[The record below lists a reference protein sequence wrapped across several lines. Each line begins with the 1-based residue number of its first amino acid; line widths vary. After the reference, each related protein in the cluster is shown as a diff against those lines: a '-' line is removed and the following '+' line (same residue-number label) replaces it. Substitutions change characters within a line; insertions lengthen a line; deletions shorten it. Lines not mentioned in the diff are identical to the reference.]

1 MDAAG
6 KDSAI
11 KHVMSGVNP
20 QGCRV
25 YSFRRPSEEEVDH
38 DYMWRCMA
46 RLPERGHIGIFNRSY
61 YEETLAVRVHRELLA
76 CEHLPPKL
84 VGPKIWQ
91 QRFDDIH
98 GAERYLA
105 HNGIVIC
112 KFFLH
117 VSKAEQR
124 RRFIARLE
132 EPDKQWKFEPADLT
146 ARQNWDSYMHAYEET
161 IRQTAT
167 PEAPWHVVPADNK
180 WFTRLVVVGG
190 PDPAAEI
197 PRPPISATESRPPPQ
212 AEGGPRRPGAG
223 KALSEAE
230 MRRFATEGAPSPLPP
245 AGGDRRPLHPSLRR
259 GPGDR
264 RGARSDWSGGRAR
277 RRPHRRRRRHL
288 CPGPRRHA
296 DLLGPLQPDA
306 TLGAQGALR
315 RFDHAA
321 IFVMI
326 AGSYT
331 PFLLGGW
338 AGPGAGAC
346 WASSG

>member
-1 MDAAG
+1 LKLAKLVNPFKVEKGRPFRLKQVDPADTLSLSLDRDTAADLLKEGVARLAELQERLYAERRWALLVIFQAMDAAG

-61 YEETLAVRVHRELLA
+61 YEETLAVRVHREILGN
-76 CEHLPPKL
+76 EHLPPKL

-91 QRFDDIH
+91 QRFDDIN

-124 RRFIARLE
+124 RRFIARLD

-146 ARQNWDSYMHAYEET
+146 ARQNWDAYMHAYEET
-161 IRQTAT
+161 IRHTAT

-180 WFTRLVVVGG
+180 WFTRLVV
-190 PDPAAEI
+190 AAALILRLKSLEL
-197 PRPPISATESRPPPQ
+197 EYPQ
-212 AEGGPRRPGAG
+212 
-223 KALSEAE
+223 
-230 MRRFATEGAPSPLPP
+230 PSP
-245 AGGDRRPLHPSLRR
+245 
-259 GPGDR
+259 
-264 RGARSDWSGGRAR
+264 
-277 RRPHRRRRRHL
+277 
-288 CPGPRRHA
+288 
-296 DLLGPLQPDA
+296 
-306 TLGAQGALR
+306 ALR
-315 RFDHAA
+315 RKLSAA
-321 IFVMI
+321 RS
-326 AGSYT
+326 A
-331 PFLLGGW
+331 LEREKH
-338 AGPGAGAC
+338 
-346 WASSG
+346 

>member
-1 MDAAG
+1 MKLAKLVNPFKVEKGRPFRLKQVDPADTLGLSLDRDTAADLLKEGVARLAELQERLYAERRWALLVIFQAMDAAG

-61 YEETLAVRVHRELLA
+61 YEETLAVRVHREILGN
-76 CEHLPPKL
+76 EHLPPKL

-91 QRFDDIH
+91 QRFDDIN

-146 ARQNWDSYMHAYEET
+146 ARENWDAYMHAYEEV
-161 IRQTAT
+161 IRHTAT
-167 PEAPWHVVPADNK
+167 PEAPWYVVPADNK
-180 WFTRLVVVGG
+180 WFTRLVVS
-190 PDPAAEI
+190 AALIQRLKSLHLEY
-197 PRPPISATESRPPPQ
+197 PQ
-212 AEGGPRRPGAG
+212 
-223 KALSEAE
+223 
-230 MRRFATEGAPSPLPP
+230 PSP
-245 AGGDRRPLHPSLRR
+245 
-259 GPGDR
+259 
-264 RGARSDWSGGRAR
+264 
-277 RRPHRRRRRHL
+277 
-288 CPGPRRHA
+288 
-296 DLLGPLQPDA
+296 
-306 TLGAQGALR
+306 ALR
-315 RFDHAA
+315 RKLRAA
-321 IFVMI
+321 R
-326 AGSYT
+326 AA
-331 PFLLGGW
+331 LEREKR
-338 AGPGAGAC
+338 
-346 WASSG
+346 

>member
-1 MDAAG
+1 MNKKSSQPLADELKPYVAPFRYDGAGEFHLKSHKTNEKGGLDKEKGEKIIEANRKRLSDFQEKLYAQDRWSLLLIFQAMDAAG

-61 YEETLAVRVHRELLA
+61 YEETLAVRVHREILGN
-76 CEHLPPKL
+76 ERLPSKL

-91 QRFDDIH
+91 QRFDDIN

-167 PEAPWHVVPADNK
+167 PEELGFIGA
-180 WFTRLVVVGG
+180 
-190 PDPAAEI
+190 AAE
-197 PRPPISATESRPPPQ
+197 PVEKSSHRDH
-212 AEGGPRRPGAG
+212 
-223 KALSEAE
+223 L
-230 MRRFATEGAPSPLPP
+230 
-245 AGGDRRPLHPSLRR
+245 DSL
-259 GPGDR
+259 
-264 RGARSDWSGGRAR
+264 
-277 RRPHRRRRRHL
+277 
-288 CPGPRRHA
+288 
-296 DLLGPLQPDA
+296 
-306 TLGAQGALR
+306 
-315 RFDHAA
+315 
-321 IFVMI
+321 
-326 AGSYT
+326 
-331 PFLLGGW
+331 
-338 AGPGAGAC
+338 
-346 WASSG
+346 

>member
-1 MDAAG
+1 MKLAKLVNPFKVEKGARFRLQQVDPADTLGLSLDRDAAADLLKEGVERLAELQERLYAERRWALLVIFQAMDAAG

-61 YEETLAVRVHRELLA
+61 YEETLAVRVHREILDN
-76 CEHLPPKL
+76 EHLPHKL

-91 QRFDDIH
+91 QRFDDIN

-167 PEAPWHVVPADNK
+167 PEAPWHVVPADSK
-180 WFTRLVVVGG
+180 WFTRLVVVASLIQRLKSL
-190 PDPAAEI
+190 DLQY
-197 PRPPISATESRPPPQ
+197 PQ
-212 AEGGPRRPGAG
+212 
-223 KALSEAE
+223 
-230 MRRFATEGAPSPLPP
+230 PSPL
-245 AGGDRRPLHPSLRR
+245 LRR
-259 GPGDR
+259 KLKA
-264 RGARSDWSGGRAR
+264 ARAALERE
-277 RRPHRRRRRHL
+277 RH
-288 CPGPRRHA
+288 
-296 DLLGPLQPDA
+296 
-306 TLGAQGALR
+306 
-315 RFDHAA
+315 
-321 IFVMI
+321 
-326 AGSYT
+326 
-331 PFLLGGW
+331 
-338 AGPGAGAC
+338 
-346 WASSG
+346 

>member
-1 MDAAG
+1 LKLAKLVNPFKVEKGRPFRLKQVDPADTLSLSLDRDTAADLLKEGVARLAELQERLYAERRWALLVIFQAMDAAG

-61 YEETLAVRVHRELLA
+61 YEETLAVRVHREILGN
-76 CEHLPPKL
+76 EHLPPKL

-91 QRFDDIH
+91 QRFDDIN

-124 RRFIARLE
+124 RRFIARLD

-146 ARQNWDSYMHAYEET
+146 ARQNWDAYMHAYEEF
-161 IRQTAT
+161 IRHTAT

-180 WFTRLVVVGG
+180 WFTRLVV
-190 PDPAAEI
+190 AAALILRLKSLEL
-197 PRPPISATESRPPPQ
+197 EYPQ
-212 AEGGPRRPGAG
+212 
-223 KALSEAE
+223 
-230 MRRFATEGAPSPLPP
+230 PSP
-245 AGGDRRPLHPSLRR
+245 
-259 GPGDR
+259 
-264 RGARSDWSGGRAR
+264 
-277 RRPHRRRRRHL
+277 
-288 CPGPRRHA
+288 
-296 DLLGPLQPDA
+296 
-306 TLGAQGALR
+306 ALR
-315 RFDHAA
+315 RKLRAA
-321 IFVMI
+321 R
-326 AGSYT
+326 AA
-331 PFLLGGW
+331 LEREKH
-338 AGPGAGAC
+338 
-346 WASSG
+346 

>member
-1 MDAAG
+1 LKLAKLVNPFKVEKGRPFRLKQVDPADTLSLSLDRDTAADLLKEGVARLAELQERLYAERRWALLVIFQAMDAAG

-61 YEETLAVRVHRELLA
+61 YEETLAVRVHREILGN
-76 CEHLPPKL
+76 EHLPPKL

-91 QRFDDIH
+91 QRFDDIN

-124 RRFIARLE
+124 RRFIARLD

-146 ARQNWDSYMHAYEET
+146 ARQNWDAYMHAYEET
-161 IRQTAT
+161 IRHTAT

-180 WFTRLVVVGG
+180 WFTRLVV
-190 PDPAAEI
+190 AAALILRLKSLEL
-197 PRPPISATESRPPPQ
+197 EYPQ
-212 AEGGPRRPGAG
+212 
-223 KALSEAE
+223 
-230 MRRFATEGAPSPLPP
+230 PSP
-245 AGGDRRPLHPSLRR
+245 
-259 GPGDR
+259 
-264 RGARSDWSGGRAR
+264 
-277 RRPHRRRRRHL
+277 
-288 CPGPRRHA
+288 
-296 DLLGPLQPDA
+296 
-306 TLGAQGALR
+306 ALR
-315 RFDHAA
+315 RKLSAA
-321 IFVMI
+321 R
-326 AGSYT
+326 AA
-331 PFLLGGW
+331 LEREKH
-338 AGPGAGAC
+338 
-346 WASSG
+346 

>member
-1 MDAAG
+1 MQERLYAERRWALLVIFQAMDAAG

-25 YSFRRPSEEEVDH
+25 YSFRRPSEEELDH

-61 YEETLAVRVHRELLA
+61 YEETLAVRVHRELLEH
-76 CEHLPPKL
+76 EHLPPKL

-91 QRFDDIH
+91 QRFDDIN

-124 RRFIARLE
+124 RRFIARLD

-161 IRQTAT
+161 IRHTAT

-180 WFTRLVVVGG
+180 WFTRLVV
-190 PDPAAEI
+190 AAALI
-197 PRPPISATESRPPPQ
+197 QRLKSLDLQYPQ
-212 AEGGPRRPGAG
+212 
-223 KALSEAE
+223 
-230 MRRFATEGAPSPLPP
+230 PSPE
-245 AGGDRRPLHPSLRR
+245 LRR
-259 GPGDR
+259 KLKA
-264 RGARSDWSGGRAR
+264 ARA
-277 RRPHRRRRRHL
+277 
-288 CPGPRRHA
+288 
-296 DLLGPLQPDA
+296 
-306 TLGAQGALR
+306 ALER
-315 RFDHAA
+315 EKH
-321 IFVMI
+321 
-326 AGSYT
+326 
-331 PFLLGGW
+331 
-338 AGPGAGAC
+338 
-346 WASSG
+346 

>member
-1 MDAAG
+1 LKLAKLVNPFKVEKGRRFRLKQVDPADTCGLSLDRDAAADLLKEGVEQLAEFQERLYAERRWALLVIFQAMDAAG

-61 YEETLAVRVHRELLA
+61 YEETLAVRVHREILGN
-76 CEHLPPKL
+76 ERLPSKL
-84 VGPKIWQ
+84 VGPRIWQ
-91 QRFDDIH
+91 QRFDDIN

-167 PEAPWHVVPADNK
+167 PEAPWHVVPADSK
-180 WFTRLVVVGG
+180 WFTRLVVVASLIQRLKSL
-190 PDPAAEI
+190 DLQY
-197 PRPPISATESRPPPQ
+197 PQ
-212 AEGGPRRPGAG
+212 
-223 KALSEAE
+223 
-230 MRRFATEGAPSPLPP
+230 PSPL
-245 AGGDRRPLHPSLRR
+245 LRR
-259 GPGDR
+259 KLKA
-264 RGARSDWSGGRAR
+264 AR
-277 RRPHRRRRRHL
+277 
-288 CPGPRRHA
+288 
-296 DLLGPLQPDA
+296 
-306 TLGAQGALR
+306 TALER
-315 RFDHAA
+315 EKH
-321 IFVMI
+321 
-326 AGSYT
+326 
-331 PFLLGGW
+331 
-338 AGPGAGAC
+338 
-346 WASSG
+346 

>member
-1 MDAAG
+1 MKLAKLVNPFKVEKGRPFRLKQVDPADTLSLSLDRDTAADLLKEGVARLAELQERLYAERRWALLVIFQAMDAAG

-61 YEETLAVRVHRELLA
+61 YEETLAVRVHREILGK
-76 CEHLPPKL
+76 EHLPPKL

-91 QRFDDIH
+91 QRFDDIN

-112 KFFLH
+112 NFFLH

-124 RRFIARLE
+124 RRFIARLD

-146 ARQNWDSYMHAYEET
+146 ARQNWDAYMHAYEET
-161 IRQTAT
+161 IRHTAT

-180 WFTRLVVVGG
+180 WFTRLVV
-190 PDPAAEI
+190 AAALILRLKSLEL
-197 PRPPISATESRPPPQ
+197 EYPQ
-212 AEGGPRRPGAG
+212 
-223 KALSEAE
+223 
-230 MRRFATEGAPSPLPP
+230 PSP
-245 AGGDRRPLHPSLRR
+245 
-259 GPGDR
+259 
-264 RGARSDWSGGRAR
+264 
-277 RRPHRRRRRHL
+277 
-288 CPGPRRHA
+288 
-296 DLLGPLQPDA
+296 
-306 TLGAQGALR
+306 ALR
-315 RFDHAA
+315 RKLSAA
-321 IFVMI
+321 R
-326 AGSYT
+326 AA
-331 PFLLGGW
+331 LEREKH
-338 AGPGAGAC
+338 
-346 WASSG
+346 

>member
-1 MDAAG
+1 MKLAKLVNPFKVEKGRHFRLKQVDPADTCGLSLDRDAGGRSPEGGGRAARRAPGAPLCRAALGAAG
-6 KDSAI
+6 HLPGD
-11 KHVMSGVNP
+11 
-20 QGCRV
+20 GCRRQGQRHQACDV
-25 YSFRRPSEEEVDH
+25 RGQSPGLPGLFLPPALGGGSSITTTCGAAWRGCPSAGISASSTAPITRRR
-38 DYMWRCMA
+38 WRSGSIA
-46 RLPERGHIGIFNRSY
+46 SSWQ
-61 YEETLAVRVHRELLA
+61 

-91 QRFDDIH
+91 QRFDDIN

-146 ARQNWDSYMHAYEET
+146 ARQNWDAYMHAYEET

-197 PRPPISATESRPPPQ
+197 SRPPISATQPPPPPQ

-223 KALSEAE
+223 KALSEA
-230 MRRFATEGAPSPLPP
+230 R
-245 AGGDRRPLHPSLRR
+245 
-259 GPGDR
+259 
-264 RGARSDWSGGRAR
+264 
-277 RRPHRRRRRHL
+277 
-288 CPGPRRHA
+288 
-296 DLLGPLQPDA
+296 
-306 TLGAQGALR
+306 
-315 RFDHAA
+315 
-321 IFVMI
+321 
-326 AGSYT
+326 
-331 PFLLGGW
+331 
-338 AGPGAGAC
+338 
-346 WASSG
+346 

>member
-1 MDAAG
+1 MKLAKLVKPFRVENGRHFRLKQVDPADTCGLSLDRDDAAELLQEGVERLAEFQERLYAERRWALLVIFQAMDAAG

-25 YSFRRPSEEEVDH
+25 YSFRRPSEEELDH

-61 YEETLAVRVHRELLA
+61 YEETLAVRVHREILA
-76 CEHLPPKL
+76 NEHLPAQL
-84 VGPKIWQ
+84 AGPKIWQ
-91 QRFDDIH
+91 QRFDDIR

-124 RRFIARLE
+124 KRFIARLD

-161 IRQTAT
+161 IRHTAT

-180 WFTRLVVVGG
+180 WFTRLAVV
-190 PDPAAEI
+190 AALI
-197 PRPPISATESRPPPQ
+197 QRLKSLDLQYPQ
-212 AEGGPRRPGAG
+212 
-223 KALSEAE
+223 
-230 MRRFATEGAPSPLPP
+230 PSPL
-245 AGGDRRPLHPSLRR
+245 LRR
-259 GPGDR
+259 KLKS
-264 RGARSDWSGGRAR
+264 ARA
-277 RRPHRRRRRHL
+277 
-288 CPGPRRHA
+288 
-296 DLLGPLQPDA
+296 
-306 TLGAQGALR
+306 ALEAEKR
-315 RFDHAA
+315 
-321 IFVMI
+321 
-326 AGSYT
+326 
-331 PFLLGGW
+331 
-338 AGPGAGAC
+338 
-346 WASSG
+346 

>member
-1 MDAAG
+1 LKLAKLVNPFKVEKGRPFRLKQVDPADTLGLSLDRDTAVDLLKEGVARLAELQERLYAERRWALLVIFQAMDAAG

-61 YEETLAVRVHRELLA
+61 YEETLAVRVHREILGN
-76 CEHLPPKL
+76 EHLPPKL

-91 QRFDDIH
+91 QRFDDIN

-124 RRFIARLE
+124 RRFIARLD

-146 ARQNWDSYMHAYEET
+146 ARQNWDAYMHAYEET
-161 IRQTAT
+161 IRHTAT

-180 WFTRLVVVGG
+180 WFTRLVV
-190 PDPAAEI
+190 AAALILRLKSLEL
-197 PRPPISATESRPPPQ
+197 EYPQ
-212 AEGGPRRPGAG
+212 
-223 KALSEAE
+223 
-230 MRRFATEGAPSPLPP
+230 PSP
-245 AGGDRRPLHPSLRR
+245 
-259 GPGDR
+259 
-264 RGARSDWSGGRAR
+264 
-277 RRPHRRRRRHL
+277 
-288 CPGPRRHA
+288 
-296 DLLGPLQPDA
+296 
-306 TLGAQGALR
+306 ALR
-315 RFDHAA
+315 RKLSAA
-321 IFVMI
+321 R
-326 AGSYT
+326 AA
-331 PFLLGGW
+331 LEREKH
-338 AGPGAGAC
+338 
-346 WASSG
+346 

>member
-1 MDAAG
+1 MKLAKLVNPFKVEKGRHFRLKQVDPADTCGLSLDRDAAADLLKEGVEQLAELQERLYAERRWALLVIFQAMDAAG

-61 YEETLAVRVHRELLA
+61 YEETLAVRVHREILGN
-76 CEHLPPKL
+76 ERLPSKL
-84 VGPKIWQ
+84 VGPRIWQ
-91 QRFDDIH
+91 QRFDDIN

-167 PEAPWHVVPADNK
+167 PEAPWHVVPADSK
-180 WFTRLVVVGG
+180 WFTRLVVVASLIQRLKSL
-190 PDPAAEI
+190 DLQY
-197 PRPPISATESRPPPQ
+197 PQ
-212 AEGGPRRPGAG
+212 
-223 KALSEAE
+223 
-230 MRRFATEGAPSPLPP
+230 PSPL
-245 AGGDRRPLHPSLRR
+245 LRR
-259 GPGDR
+259 KLKA
-264 RGARSDWSGGRAR
+264 AR
-277 RRPHRRRRRHL
+277 
-288 CPGPRRHA
+288 
-296 DLLGPLQPDA
+296 
-306 TLGAQGALR
+306 TALER
-315 RFDHAA
+315 EKH
-321 IFVMI
+321 
-326 AGSYT
+326 
-331 PFLLGGW
+331 
-338 AGPGAGAC
+338 
-346 WASSG
+346 

>member
-1 MDAAG
+1 MKLAKLVNPFKVEKGRPFRLKQVDPADTLGLSLDRDTAADLLKEGVARLAELQERLYAERRWALLVIFQAMDAAG

-61 YEETLAVRVHRELLA
+61 YEETLAVRVHREILGN
-76 CEHLPPKL
+76 EHLPPKL

-91 QRFDDIH
+91 QRFDDIN

-124 RRFIARLE
+124 RRFIARLD

-146 ARQNWDSYMHAYEET
+146 ARQNWDAYMHAYEET
-161 IRQTAT
+161 IRHTAT

-180 WFTRLVVVGG
+180 WFTRLVV
-190 PDPAAEI
+190 AAALILRLKSLEL
-197 PRPPISATESRPPPQ
+197 EYPQ
-212 AEGGPRRPGAG
+212 
-223 KALSEAE
+223 
-230 MRRFATEGAPSPLPP
+230 PSP
-245 AGGDRRPLHPSLRR
+245 
-259 GPGDR
+259 
-264 RGARSDWSGGRAR
+264 
-277 RRPHRRRRRHL
+277 
-288 CPGPRRHA
+288 
-296 DLLGPLQPDA
+296 
-306 TLGAQGALR
+306 ALR
-315 RFDHAA
+315 RKLRAA
-321 IFVMI
+321 R
-326 AGSYT
+326 AA
-331 PFLLGGW
+331 LEREKH
-338 AGPGAGAC
+338 
-346 WASSG
+346 